1 MNNSQSITTNPLDK
15 KFMEKFNKL
24 LNERLTDP
32 DLSLDELARELAVG
46 RTVFFRKVKG
56 VTGFT
61 PNEYIRVMRLK
72 KAAEMLA
79 EGEYTVNDTA
89 YSVGYNDPLYFSRCF
104 KQQFGVS
111 PSAYLKGERRQ
122 D

>member
-1 MNNSQSITTNPLDK
+1 
-15 KFMEKFNKL
+15 MEKFNKL
-24 LNERLTDP
+24 LSERLTDP

-72 KAAEMLA
+72 KAAEMLTD
-79 EGEYTVNDTA
+79 GEHTVNDTA

-111 PSAYLKGERRQ
+111 PSAYLKGDRRQ

>member
-1 MNNSQSITTNPLDK
+1 
-15 KFMEKFNKL
+15 
-24 LNERLTDP
+24 
-32 DLSLDELARELAVG
+32 
-46 RTVFFRKVKG
+46 
-56 VTGFT
+56 
-61 PNEYIRVMRLK
+61 MRLK

-111 PSAYLKGERRQ
+111 PSAYLKGDRRQ